1 MVILNALG
9 KQNKIGPYEEC
20 PCGSNKKFKFC
31 CYQKARQA
39 KTETDNKYLE
49 YSDGRLQHE
58 MNNIWESTDFKECF
72 AFDKENC
79 NGVIKSAHSIQN
91 NRILNKISDNGHVY
105 SISHKITKQGIVP
118 ELKKISKNKASTF
131 FGFCDYHD
139 TELFK
144 PIELNDYQNEPIQ
157 NFLFAFRAF
166 AIEYHK
172 KVRKLENARNIFRMN
187 PATLLMDDSIFF
199 YRISQL
205 DVKDNEVEYNL
216 FLNDYQTSNY
226 NNIVTFFR
234 RLDYGVK
241 FAVSTS
247 FVVKD
252 DLNDMQIN
260 DIYSDKDEPLPS
272 IYLNVYPIDG
282 GTNIIISYH
291 KNYESIYKDYFE
303 QINELNNEDLTS
315 YLNFLIIE
323 YTENVFFNP
332 NYIMNLSEKEKES
345 LLRSFQSSIF
355 VLDKFDLSEEE
366 NYFKFNLFS

>member
-105 SISHKITKQGIVP
+105 SISHKITKQGIDP

-187 PATLLMDDSIFF
+187 PVTLLMDDSVFF
-199 YRISQL
+199 YRMSQL

-234 RLDYGVK
+234 RLDYEVE

-272 IYLNVYPIDG
+272 IYLNVYPVDG

-332 NYIMNLSEKEKES
+332 NYIINLSEKEKES

-355 VLDKFDLSEEE
+355 VLDKFDLSEEG
-366 NYFKFNLFS
+366 NYFKFNLFK